1 MNDAKKVKVTKETK
15 RLDQEVGD
23 VAKPEHSQ
31 RKKINSEE
39 KTMTKRPAEG
49 RVPECQSDQI

>member
-39 KTMTKRPAEG
+39 KTREKTSRRTGKPK
-49 RVPECQSDQI
+49 

>member
-15 RLDQEVGD
+15 MLDQEVGD

-39 KTMTKRPAEG
+39 RTMTKRSAEG
-49 RVPECQSDQI
+49 RESQSDQI